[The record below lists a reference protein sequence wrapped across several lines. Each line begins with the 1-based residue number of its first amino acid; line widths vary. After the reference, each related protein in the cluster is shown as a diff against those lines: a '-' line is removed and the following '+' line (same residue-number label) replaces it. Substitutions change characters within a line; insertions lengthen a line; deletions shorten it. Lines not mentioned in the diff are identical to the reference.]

1 MAGSVDNRQWI
12 RIVGTREIEMNLF
25 NLTDPKTMGK
35 KVLQP
40 AIRKGLKPIRDKAK
54 AKVPKRYGHLAA
66 SLKIGIAKGTF
77 SGKVYVDPN
86 YRRKAPDGSTIRPA
100 KYAHLVEFGTS
111 QKSGASLSKKTGKL
125 HRWLHSATQAKPFL
139 RPALEEGKKEAF
151 KIIAAAAAEN
161 FKKLKPGL
169 GI

>member
-1 MAGSVDNRQWI
+1 MDPHRRNKGNRNEPFQPDRSEDDGEKGS
-12 RIVGTREIEMNLF
+12 
-25 NLTDPKTMGK
+25 
-35 KVLQP
+35 P
-40 AIRKGLKPIRDKAK
+40 ARNPERPEADQGQSESKGAEKIW
-54 AKVPKRYGHLAA
+54 HLAA

-151 KIIAAAAAEN
+151 KILAAAAAEN